1 MLIFWKMK
9 PGHINTSTWNCYR
22 ASSYLNNLSQKFG
35 SNRNIRFGVLGTDDS
50 MKEKPNH
57 EVLQFTPVQKKKK
70 KKIRFLEVTVILKAL
85 FVPLSKEMLE
95 ICPSHKATHLFSHIF
110 IVPNC
115 IWSVNFAEANI
126 PVQMALLF
134 EENDHKVEIYWRGIT
149 TTQCCSTLCLCGAQ
163 QLERAAE
170 EHLFHLYPLVA
181 HEATPLSN
189 KMEIDAKH
197 LEHLDTKPT

>member
-1 MLIFWKMK
+1 MK
-9 PGHINTSTWNCYR
+9 AWRKSPTM
-22 ASSYLNNLSQKFG
+22 
-35 SNRNIRFGVLGTDDS
+35 RFFNS
-50 MKEKPNH
+50 PRFKKR
-57 EVLQFTPVQKKKK
+57 KKKY
-70 KKIRFLEVTVILKAL
+70 IRFLEVTEILKAL
-85 FVPLSKEMLE
+85 FVPLSKEKLE
-95 ICPSHKATHLFSHIF
+95 ICPSHKATHLFTHIF
-110 IVPNC
+110 ILPNC

-163 QLERAAE
+163 RLELERAAE
-170 EHLFHLYPLVA
+170 EHLFHWYPLVA